1 MLRNFGIMLT
11 GLQRTEQLGKVC
23 NSKISDFLT
32 LHRKSSEAHKF
43 KGIVQLGDAEGMQ
56 PCY

>member
-1 MLRNFGIMLT
+1 MLT